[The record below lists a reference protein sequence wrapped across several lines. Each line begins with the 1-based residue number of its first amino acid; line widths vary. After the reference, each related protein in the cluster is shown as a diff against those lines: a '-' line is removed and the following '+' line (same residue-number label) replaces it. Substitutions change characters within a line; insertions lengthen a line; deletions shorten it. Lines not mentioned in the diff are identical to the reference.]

1 MYRRGLEVLAVGLGC
16 ATTTPFCEE
25 PGEAGIDTVRHAREI
40 GVDFHDSSDVY
51 G

>member
-1 MYRRGLEVLAVGLGC
+1 VSVVGLGC